1 VPAHLARLGG
11 TPEAAGPL
19 LHQHPRMNRN
29 RHNIP
34 RDQTTRMVHGQGQ
47 SETYSWLRTLREIR
61 ALRER
66 PA

>member
-1 VPAHLARLGG
+1 
-11 TPEAAGPL
+11 
-19 LHQHPRMNRN
+19 MNRN